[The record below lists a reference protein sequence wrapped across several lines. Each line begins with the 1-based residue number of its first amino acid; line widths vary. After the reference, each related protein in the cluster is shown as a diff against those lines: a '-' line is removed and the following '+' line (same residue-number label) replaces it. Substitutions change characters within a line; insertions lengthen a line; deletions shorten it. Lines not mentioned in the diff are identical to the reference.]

1 MEKHP
6 EAEVGTSK
14 GRSREFEAAAP
25 FGITLADGLRGNSD
39 GGNEKGI
46 VRKNKKTVDSNAS
59 TVYDR
64 LYEIRRFDVLQ

>member
-14 GRSREFEAAAP
+14 GGSREFEAAAP
-25 FGITLADGLRGNSD
+25 FGITLADGLRGTSD

-46 VRKNKKTVDSNAS
+46 VRKNKKTVDSNGS